1 MKKMVHNFKFI
12 EVAEKYVNEIKA
24 VVYSTFVFLNIDTDI
39 VQILIY
45 LMCLDT
51 LFGFTKAIVMKE
63 NVSFGRMFYGF
74 TTKILVLL
82 IPMTLALVGKGLKGY
97 DFTPFVEIV
106 LKVLVV
112 SEGISIVT
120 NMYVIKTKKAVK
132 NVDFVSML
140 LNSIR
145 KGLTNLLKRWLGEI
159 ENPK

>member
-1 MKKMVHNFKFI
+1 MRNNLLDFFAEYANELKMC
-12 EVAEKYVNEIKA
+12 
-24 VVYSTFVFLNIDTDI
+24 VYGAFVFLNIDTDI
-39 VQILIY
+39 VNILIY

-51 LFGFTKAIVMKE
+51 LFGFTKAIVIKE

-74 TTKILVLL
+74 TTKTLVLL

-140 LNSIR
+140 LNSLR